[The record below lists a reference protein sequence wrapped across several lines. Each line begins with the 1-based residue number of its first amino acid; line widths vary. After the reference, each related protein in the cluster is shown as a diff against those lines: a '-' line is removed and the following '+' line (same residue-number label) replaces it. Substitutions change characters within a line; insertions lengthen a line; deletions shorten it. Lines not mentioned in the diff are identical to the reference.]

1 MSRNGWCSSNDI
13 HETVCVGLR
22 DIGKAN
28 RDTLVEI
35 KAVEEMRCDRGRVFI
50 EEGLDSWHE
59 LSGVVVVDDL
69 LRWNATKSGR

>member
-1 MSRNGWCSSNDI
+1 MNDI
-13 HETVCVGLR
+13 HKTVCVGLR

-28 RDTLVEI
+28 HDTLVEI
-35 KAVEEMRCDRGRVFI
+35 KVIEEMCCDWGRVFI

-69 LRWNATKSGR
+69 LCWNAMKSGR